1 MLLQIRK
8 HKVNLNLNQI
18 IAIAFLGIIIIG
30 TFFLSLG
37 ASTKGDGSCGIL
49 TALFTATS
57 AVCVTGLSVVDVY
70 TSFSFFGQLV
80 ILILMEIG
88 GLGFMSIVSVI
99 VYITKHHNN
108 VQALSLMAESV
119 GSDTLKDITRIQKRL
134 LIGAL
139 IFESFGALILTLNFI
154 PSMGTLRAVW
164 FGIFHSVSAF
174 CNAGFDLMGYFSPG
188 IGLSAFQNDPQ
199 VLMTIAFL
207 IVVGGIGFVVW
218 DDIASSKHVRE
229 WSIYTKIALTTTMV
243 LITVG
248 SLMFFILE
256 YGRDISIGNMSL
268 ADKIT
273 NSIFQAVTT
282 RTAGFA
288 SIDQGSLSGGSI
300 ALTTILM
307 WIGGS
312 TGSTAGGI
320 KTVTF
325 AIIMKAAISSVF
337 GRKNITIFKRK
348 ITQEQIINAYTIAN
362 CFIFLSIIGGF
373 IVNATSNVTFIEGFF
388 ESVSAIATVGLSLGV
403 TGRLSAVSLLVLIV
417 FMYIG
422 RVGLLT
428 LTLGF
433 FKTKENTAIKYPQAK
448 LLIG

>member
-1 MLLQIRK
+1 MA
-8 HKVNLNLNQI
+8 I
-18 IAIAFLGIIIIG
+18 IVFFMMMVFSRLGYGCLHELFGFARII
-30 TFFLSLG
+30 
-37 ASTKGDGSCGIL
+37 
-49 TALFTATS
+49 
-57 AVCVTGLSVVDVY
+57 
-70 TSFSFFGQLV
+70 
-80 ILILMEIG
+80 
-88 GLGFMSIVSVI
+88 
-99 VYITKHHNN
+99 
-108 VQALSLMAESV
+108 
-119 GSDTLKDITRIQKRL
+119 
-134 LIGAL
+134 
-139 IFESFGALILTLNFI
+139 
-154 PSMGTLRAVW
+154 
-164 FGIFHSVSAF
+164 
-174 CNAGFDLMGYFSPG
+174 
-188 IGLSAFQNDPQ
+188 
-199 VLMTIAFL
+199 
-207 IVVGGIGFVVW
+207 
-218 DDIASSKHVRE
+218 
-229 WSIYTKIALTTTMV
+229 
-243 LITVG
+243 
-248 SLMFFILE
+248 FFILE